1 MARRRPYFRRRRK
14 MRGPKRGYRMGG
26 GIPRNGGNSVSTRPM
41 LRHCMDNSTTPPMAT
56 GTCMVGCD
64 GPFCGYGSEG
74 QSLLSTKNGL
84 GLDWK
89 RRHRPRRK
97 MRPRR
102 RGMGH
107 GGRVGMGRS
116 VRSTR
121 LPNGT
126 NTPLTPDPAN
136 CPSGTCCCPPACF
149 TCDLLCCGSRPGVVR
164 GGGGGGYDPY
174 PNHPNDPNVQ
184 NAKMPGGG
192 ARGLNVNTNR
202 EFDLTGAI
210 CCVSQP
216 YSTCCQKAMYEARGG
231 TW

>member
-14 MRGPKRGYRMGG
+14 MRGPKRGYQMGGRTSCPPGQHMMPDGTCMQGAYHGAPGSSGYRMGG

-107 GGRVGMGRS
+107 GGRVGMG
-116 VRSTR
+116 
-121 LPNGT
+121 
-126 NTPLTPDPAN
+126 
-136 CPSGTCCCPPACF
+136 
-149 TCDLLCCGSRPGVVR
+149 
-164 GGGGGGYDPY
+164 
-174 PNHPNDPNVQ
+174 HPNDPNVQ

-210 CCVSQP
+210 CCVTQP